1 MTTTITIDIT
11 APVADLVSSNPECAR
26 VLKDAGIDY
35 CCQGQQT
42 LTAACAARGLDLAAV
57 TADLLHAVQERAGA
71 PIEHDP
77 RDLSISALIAR
88 IIERHHRWLRD
99 ALPWLRDLSDKV
111 GRVHGG
117 HDPRLVEVAEVT
129 SQLAAALLPH
139 LDEEEEELFPALM
152 ARGTPR
158 EVIEAGLSAM
168 EGEHRQV
175 GAMLERL
182 RALTD
187 GYTPPEWACASY
199 GTLLEELDHLEE
211 DVLRHVHLENH
222 VLAAKARA
230 RLQA

>member
-57 TADLLHAVQERAGA
+57 TADLLLAVQERAGE
-71 PIEHDP
+71 PTGLDP
-77 RDLSISALIAR
+77 RGLSIAGLIAR
-88 IIERHHRWLRD
+88 IVERHHRWLRD
-99 ALPWLRDLSDKV
+99 ALPWIRDLAIKV
-111 GRVHGG
+111 GGVHGG
-117 HDPRLVEVAEVT
+117 HDPRLVEVAEVMQRLT
-129 SQLAAALLPH
+129 EALLPH
-139 LDEEEEELFPALM
+139 LDEEEEDLFPALM
-152 ARGTPR
+152 ARSTPP

-168 EGEHRQV
+168 EEEHRQV

-182 RALTD
+182 RVLTD

-199 GTLLEELDHLEE
+199 GTLLQELDHLED

-230 RLQA
+230 RLQG